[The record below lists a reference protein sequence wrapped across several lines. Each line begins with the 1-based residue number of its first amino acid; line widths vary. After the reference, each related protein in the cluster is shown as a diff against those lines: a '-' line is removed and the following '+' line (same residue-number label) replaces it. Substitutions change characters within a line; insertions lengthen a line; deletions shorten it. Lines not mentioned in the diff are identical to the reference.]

1 MLKITKFQS
10 VISEKSNFSWPVPI
24 AVHQYGAV
32 LKMAL
37 EIWRHGRSVER
48 ADEEIGGRR
57 CLATQDARRRE
68 DQGRDRSAG
77 ARKDI
82 ELILPA

>member
-1 MLKITKFQS
+1 MSVLKITKFQS

-48 ADEEIGGRR
+48 AEIRDVIAFLKTLDDGYSEKAGEVGEGDRLSCGR
-57 CLATQDARRRE
+57 CY
-68 DQGRDRSAG
+68 
-77 ARKDI
+77 
-82 ELILPA
+82 